1 MRTGKSSPPDESAPP
16 PRSRRYDARVDR
28 VQLLRDIWDAR
39 SVGDLEPLQGALA
52 PDAKWRAVEDG
63 PWNCESA
70 AAIIDVFT
78 RQLADGL
85 SGRIEDAF
93 EIGDRV
99 VVGFRPDRP
108 GPGAWPLDNGIR
120 YLVVSLAGDRVTE
133 LRGCADRA
141 AALAYAE
148 GA

>member
-1 MRTGKSSPPDESAPP
+1 M
-16 PRSRRYDARVDR
+16 
-28 VQLLRDIWDAR
+28 QLIRDLWDAR
-39 SVGDLEPLQGALA
+39 SRGDLEPLRAALT
-52 PDAKWRAVEDG
+52 PDAKWRAVKDG

-70 AAIIDVFT
+70 AAIIDVMT

-85 SGRIEDAF
+85 SGQIEDVS

-99 VVGFRPDRP
+99 VVGFRPDRHS
-108 GPGAWPLDNGIR
+108 PGAWPLDNGIR

-133 LRGCADRA
+133 LKGCAGRA

-148 GA
+148 SA